1 VRSVTV
7 GPRSAVWPPR
17 RGTRRG
23 PRGGALRG
31 ARGCGDAGF
40 TVVELLGVLLV
51 LGIVLAIA
59 APRIE
64 PVKLTL
70 RGAVHDVGTAL
81 LGAQRTA
88 LIRQHD
94 VVVAFDLGAGRI
106 RIHED
111 ANNNGAVDPGER
123 AVWRPLPQGI
133 VFGRGGAPAR
143 ALGAGPV
150 SFAKRQDGFPALTF
164 HRSGSVSEAG
174 VLYLTSV
181 RAEQGA
187 PVAETWA
194 VEIERATGRPSWY
207 EYAPPGWR
215 RSF

>member
-1 VRSVTV
+1 MRARRVRQPDLRARGV
-7 GPRSAVWPPR
+7 R
-17 RGTRRG
+17 RGG
-23 PRGGALRG
+23 PEH
-31 ARGCGDAGF
+31 ARAAGF

-59 APRIE
+59 APRVE

-70 RGAVHDVGTAL
+70 KGAVHDVGTAL

-94 VVVAFDLGAGRI
+94 VAVAFDPDGRRI

-111 ANNNGAVDPGER
+111 ANGNGVVDPGEPI
-123 AVWRPLPQGI
+123 VWRPLPDGV

-150 SFAKRQDGFPALTF
+150 SFQKRQDGYPALVF
-164 HRSGSVSEAG
+164 HRSGSASEAG
-174 VLYLTSV
+174 ILYLTSA
-181 RAEQGA
+181 RAERGA

-194 VEIERATGRPSWY
+194 VEIERGTGRPSWY
-207 EYAPPGWR
+207 EYVPPGWR
-215 RSF
+215 RRF